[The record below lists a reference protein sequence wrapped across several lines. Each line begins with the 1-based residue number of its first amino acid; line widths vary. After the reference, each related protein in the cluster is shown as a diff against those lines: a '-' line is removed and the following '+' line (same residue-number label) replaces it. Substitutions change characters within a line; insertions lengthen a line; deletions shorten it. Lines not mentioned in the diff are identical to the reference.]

1 MVMNLLLGAGAIFF
15 VLSIIATGL
24 ILNFAGRGALGTTM
38 QDLAKYTTQGYGV

>member
-1 MVMNLLLGAGAIFF
+1 MNVPQISGTV